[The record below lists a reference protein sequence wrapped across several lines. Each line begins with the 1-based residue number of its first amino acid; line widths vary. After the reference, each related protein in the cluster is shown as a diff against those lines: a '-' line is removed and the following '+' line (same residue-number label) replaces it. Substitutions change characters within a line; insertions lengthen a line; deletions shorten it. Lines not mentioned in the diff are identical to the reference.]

1 MTPGQAFLIAA
12 VVILVLAVVLNRR
25 RQSLRAELGIEPRE
39 KKRRMPSPTPQASI
53 EIDHARPVVADF
65 KVEGTAAHVRF
76 DVPYPPDGDEVL
88 ADLLLGEAIEVVRER
103 RHLLPLGNLTE
114 VVALAGRGEF
124 VEVGRTRLDTP
135 GQLPPKVDRMGILNL
150 SILGRDPLQQSFS
163 DATTSELAPGTL
175 AHERKDELGPLMN
188 ELRLPK
194 AIDTGLRAQG
204 IDPASASAGEL
215 VVGVLKLFGYQVNA
229 AGLSGWIANKGGDR
243 TFIVED
249 RYKPGDHP
257 ELDEASIRR
266 FMVEFGTSGA
276 NRGLLVS
283 EKYGPFEIY
292 GLERREPRVRF
303 ITRERIQKLIDS
315 LAIS

>member
-1 MTPGQAFLIAA
+1 
-12 VVILVLAVVLNRR
+12 
-25 RQSLRAELGIEPRE
+25 
-39 KKRRMPSPTPQASI
+39 
-53 EIDHARPVVADF
+53 
-65 KVEGTAAHVRF
+65 
-76 DVPYPPDGDEVL
+76 
-88 ADLLLGEAIEVVRER
+88 
-103 RHLLPLGNLTE
+103 
-114 VVALAGRGEF
+114 
-124 VEVGRTRLDTP
+124 
-135 GQLPPKVDRMGILNL
+135 
-150 SILGRDPLQQSFS
+150 
-163 DATTSELAPGTL
+163 
-175 AHERKDELGPLMN
+175 
-188 ELRLPK
+188 
-194 AIDTGLRAQG
+194 
-204 IDPASASAGEL
+204 

-292 GLERREPRVRF
+292 GLEKREPRVRF